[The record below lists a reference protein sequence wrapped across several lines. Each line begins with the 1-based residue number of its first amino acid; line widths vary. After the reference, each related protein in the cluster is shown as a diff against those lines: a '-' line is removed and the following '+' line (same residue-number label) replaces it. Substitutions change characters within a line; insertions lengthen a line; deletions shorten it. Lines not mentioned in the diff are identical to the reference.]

1 MAGCTS
7 KMKSTKKYA
16 KGGMADKMGYKKG
29 GAVAFK
35 PCASCKTPAKCK
47 KAGKCLAK
55 AKK

>member
-7 KMKSTKKYA
+7 KMKAAKKYA
-16 KGGMADKMGYKKG
+16 KGGMAAKE
-29 GAVAFK
+29 FK
-35 PCASCKTPAKCK
+35 PCAVCKTPAKCK